1 MSVCPADRPTRAGIR
16 GCGVRAGWVREGERG
31 GKGRACQPRSERHEE
46 GATHRTLSGVS
57 S

>member
-31 GKGRACQPRSERHEE
+31 GKGCACQPRSERQPATNMFEE
-46 GATHRTLSGVS
+46 T
-57 S
+57 